1 MRYAARKRV
10 ADGSVH
16 PAKESATDVIIKL
29 AIHYTFPAVLPVS
42 HAWNIA
48 LRETQC

>member
-1 MRYAARKRV
+1 MRYAASKRD
-10 ADGSVH
+10 ADGSAH

-29 AIHYTFPAVLPVS
+29 AIHRTFPAILPVS

-48 LRETQC
+48 LGKTQC